1 MHRTPKKDSSTA
13 PEHFELPE
21 DEQWRLINEAG
32 ILNKFPVA
40 SDEDDDED
48 TPLEE
53 EIFNAITLIIPF
65 SFLLLM
71 MDMCASFHCP

>member
-1 MHRTPKKDSSTA
+1 MHRTPKKGSSTA